1 MKYTLHKLCQFS
13 FFKATT
19 VRLIMLTA
27 FTLAVAVSCA
37 PKEEKPELLL
47 SEKQM
52 ISLLID
58 MHIVEGQAYSLN
70 VSMDSSKVLTA
81 LLGNE
86 VLKKHNINEAVF
98 LENYNYYLL
107 RENQMRMI
115 YRAVLDSLNLK
126 QKIQNFE

>member
-1 MKYTLHKLCQFS
+1 M
-13 FFKATT
+13 
-19 VRLIMLTA
+19 
-27 FTLAVAVSCA
+27 
-37 PKEEKPELLL
+37 